1 MDGNQFSCIPVR
13 MKFKRRYLRLI
24 VIVFLY
30 SAWAVT
36 SVSAH
41 ALLVRSNPAANAV
54 LAQPPVQVE
63 LFFSESV
70 SETLSNIKVY
80 NTSGGEVDVGDVRV
94 DPSDPTRMTV
104 SLHSLNDGVYTV
116 TWKAV
121 SAIDGH
127 QTQGTFPFAVGN
139 INPSSLPSGQQTTSS
154 SLPISAL
161 IAKWLL
167 LASLALL
174 TGQFAFITFVW
185 HPALK
190 LSNGEVPSS
199 LLLPKSWVKLYWI
212 GLAGT
217 VLAFIL
223 GVLAQ
228 AGQVNGNE
236 LALPWARETGKVLVE
251 TRLGVLWLDR
261 LALALIGVWLIQR
274 PIQNWKPS
282 AGFVVGLA
290 LLLTVSLT
298 SHAATEQ
305 HPLFP
310 VLDDWTHLI
319 GMTFWFGGLAYLLS
333 GLRTLKG
340 LEDKA
345 RTRLT
350 SILAGRFSSMA
361 LVSVLFI
368 GLTGLY
374 SAWLRVGSISALL
387 SSIYGHAMLLKQVF
401 VAALLCIAGINLLF
415 FTPLL
420 NRARLSG
427 AGNSTLVV
435 RFGKMVLVE
444 IMVAGLLLASVSL
457 LTYLPPAKI
466 ASITSD
472 LTGSKKVDDLRV
484 EIDISPGHVGQ
495 NNFMLMLA
503 SDGKPM
509 DSARQVL
516 LRFTP
521 TQANVPP
528 SELQL
533 IGQGGGMFS
542 SKGTYLSLP
551 GHWQVQAVVRRE
563 NKFDAFANF
572 DFTVNSPGSANES
585 STTPRTAGAVIVV
598 VGLLVGLNMLSVSYQ
613 PVLRFGLGGL
623 LTLSIV
629 GSGLFFLTRPVQASS
644 GNVNPIPPNG
654 ESIAAG
660 KAVYDVHCVPC
671 HGVSGKGDGP
681 LGVVLNPRPADLSRH
696 AIPGVHTDAQ
706 LFEWITNGFPGSR
719 MPAWKSQ
726 LSDTDRWN
734 LVNFIRTLAPKQ

>member
-1 MDGNQFSCIPVR
+1 LR
-13 MKFKRRYLRLI
+13 FKRRILWLI
-24 VIVFLY
+24 VIVLLY

-36 SVSAH
+36 PVLAH

-70 SETLSNIKVY
+70 AETLSDIKVY
-80 NTSGGEVDVGDVRV
+80 NTSGSEVDVRDVRV

-104 SLHSLNDGVYTV
+104 SLRSLTDGVYTV

-139 INPSSLPSGQQTTSS
+139 INPASLPAGQQTTSS

-174 TGQFAFITFVW
+174 TGQFAFITFIW

-199 LLLPKSWVKLYWI
+199 LVLPKSWVKLYWI

-236 LALPWARETGKVLVE
+236 LALPWARETAKVLVE

-261 LALALIGVWLIQR
+261 LALALIGVWLIQS
-274 PIQNWKPS
+274 PFANWKRY
-282 AGFVVGLA
+282 AGFVVGLM
-290 LLLTVSLT
+290 LLFTVSLT

-305 HPLFP
+305 YPLFP
-310 VLDDWTHLI
+310 VLDDWIHLI
-319 GMTFWFGGLAYLLS
+319 GMTFWFGGLVYLFT
-333 GLRTLKG
+333 GLRELKP
-340 LEDKA
+340 LEDKL

-350 SILAGRFSSMA
+350 STVASRFSNMA
-361 LVSVLFI
+361 LVSVVLI

-374 SAWLRVGSISALL
+374 SAVLRVGSISALL
-387 SSIYGHAMLLKQVF
+387 TSIYGHAMLLKQVF

-415 FTPLL
+415 FTPHLK
-420 NRARLSG
+420 RARLSG
-427 AGNSTLVV
+427 AGNSTLVA
-435 RFGKMVLVE
+435 RFSKVVLVE
-444 IMVAGLLLASVSL
+444 VIVASLLLASVTL

-466 ASITSD
+466 AAPANTD
-472 LTGSKKVDDLRV
+472 FTGTKQVDDLTM
-484 EIDISPGHVGQ
+484 EIRISPAHVGQ
-495 NNFMLMLA
+495 NEFMLVLVS
-503 SDGKPM
+503 SD
-509 DSARQVL
+509 RQPVSTAKEVL

-521 TQANVPP
+521 SQANIPP
-528 SELQL
+528 SEIQL
-533 IGQGGGMFS
+533 IGDGTGMYMA
-542 SKGTYLSLP
+542 KGTYLSLP
-551 GHWQVQAVVRRE
+551 GRWQVQAVVRRE

-572 DFTVNSPGSANES
+572 DFTINSPGSANES
-585 STTPRTAGAVIVV
+585 SAVPRMAGVVLIVI
-598 VGLLVGLNMLSVSYQ
+598 GLLIGLNLFPLSAK
-613 PVLRFGLGGL
+613 PALRFGVGGL
-623 LTLSIV
+623 LTVSIV
-629 GSGLFFLTRPVQASS
+629 GLGLFYLTRPVQASS
-644 GNVNPIPPNG
+644 GNVNPIPPNS

-660 KAVYDVHCVPC
+660 KAIYAVHCVPC
-671 HGVSGKGDGP
+671 HGETGKGDGP
-681 LGVVLNPRPADLSRH
+681 LGVVLNPRPADLSLH

-706 LFEWITNGFPGSR
+706 LYEWITNGFPGSR
-719 MPAWKSQ
+719 MPAWKTQ

>member
-1 MDGNQFSCIPVR
+1 MR
-13 MKFKRRYLRLI
+13 FKRRILWLI
-24 VIVFLY
+24 VIVLLY

-36 SVSAH
+36 PVLAH

-70 SETLSNIKVY
+70 AETLSDIKVY
-80 NTSGGEVDVGDVRV
+80 NTSGSEVDVRDVRV

-104 SLHSLNDGVYTV
+104 SLRSLTDGVYTV

-139 INPSSLPSGQQTTSS
+139 INPASLPAGQQTTSS

-174 TGQFAFITFVW
+174 TGQFAFITFIW

-199 LLLPKSWVKLYWI
+199 LVLPKSWVKLYWI

-236 LALPWARETGKVLVE
+236 LALPWARETAKVLVE

-261 LALALIGVWLIQR
+261 LALALIGVWLIQS
-274 PIQNWKPS
+274 PFANWKRY
-282 AGFVVGLA
+282 AGFVVGLM
-290 LLLTVSLT
+290 LLFTVSLT

-305 HPLFP
+305 YPLFP
-310 VLDDWTHLI
+310 VLDDWIHLI
-319 GMTFWFGGLAYLLS
+319 GMTFWFGGLVYLFT
-333 GLRTLKG
+333 GLRELKP
-340 LEDKA
+340 LEDKL

-350 SILAGRFSSMA
+350 STVASRFSNMA
-361 LVSVLFI
+361 LVSVVLI

-374 SAWLRVGSISALL
+374 SAVLRVGSISALL
-387 SSIYGHAMLLKQVF
+387 TSIYGHAMLLKQVF

-415 FTPLL
+415 FTPHLK
-420 NRARLSG
+420 RARLSG
-427 AGNSTLVV
+427 AGNSTLVA
-435 RFGKMVLVE
+435 RFSKMVLVE
-444 IMVAGLLLASVSL
+444 VIVASLLLASVTL

-466 ASITSD
+466 AAPANTD
-472 LTGSKKVDDLRV
+472 FTGTKQVDDLTM
-484 EIDISPGHVGQ
+484 EIRISPAHVGQ
-495 NNFMLMLA
+495 NEFMLVLVS
-503 SDGKPM
+503 SD
-509 DSARQVL
+509 RQPVSTAKEVL

-521 TQANVPP
+521 SQANIPP
-528 SELQL
+528 SEIQL
-533 IGQGGGMFS
+533 IGDGTGMYMA
-542 SKGTYLSLP
+542 KGTYLSLP
-551 GHWQVQAVVRRE
+551 GRWQVQAVVRRE

-572 DFTVNSPGSANES
+572 DFTINSPGSANES
-585 STTPRTAGAVIVV
+585 STVPRMAGVVLIVI
-598 VGLLVGLNMLSVSYQ
+598 GLLIGLNLFPLSAK
-613 PVLRFGLGGL
+613 PALRFGVGGL
-623 LTLSIV
+623 LTVSIV
-629 GSGLFFLTRPVQASS
+629 GLGLFYLTRPVQASS
-644 GNVNPIPPNG
+644 GNVNPIPPNS

-660 KAVYDVHCVPC
+660 KAIYAVHCVPC
-671 HGVSGKGDGP
+671 HGETGKGDGP
-681 LGVVLNPRPADLSRH
+681 LGVVLNPRPADLSLH

-706 LFEWITNGFPGSR
+706 LYEWITNGFPGSR
-719 MPAWKSQ
+719 MPAWKTQ